1 MNPAAHLRSRLA
13 ARCRTR
19 RMLQDYR
26 VLSALREIGSGGA
39 WDVRRA
45 AMLRSAVV
53 HRALDRL
60 VARMTV
66 EERMQLPPSDRA
78 PLPME
83 ALDPEF
89 VAGLERWGQEFVEK
103 QEGWRTEGAE
113 S

>member
-60 VARMTV
+60 IARGVVTFGW
-66 EERMQLPPSDRA
+66 ESPTPAERPARRIYR
-78 PLPME
+78 
-83 ALDPEF
+83 
-89 VAGLERWGQEFVEK
+89 V
-103 QEGWRTEGAE
+103 AE
-113 S
+113 SHRGIIRP